1 MNRNRMNVT
10 THAIH
15 LMNQRS
21 MHATQY
27 TSLFAVFV
35 VSTFAI
41 LRVRC
46 FGLPTAGIA
55 LTLTLAVS
63 AAPGLSFSA
72 EAEAAKPNIVVIL
85 ADDMGYGDLSCQ
97 GHPVIRTPN
106 LDRLAAEGQ
115 RWTSFYASAPLCN
128 PSRVAMMTG
137 RMPIRI
143 HGSDKNLWQNLPE
156 GEITLGE
163 MLKNAGYA
171 TAYIGKWGITNFEQP
186 DGGAHPNDEG
196 FDYFYGLVGSND
208 APLRKGMK
216 RTYQSIKDSTSE
228 DFPIS
233 LYRQRVAI
241 EAPVH
246 QPTLTKR
253 YTEETVAWI
262 RKRKVRHPFFLF
274 LGHTMPHVPLFA
286 SEEFRGKSKAGLYG
300 DVIEEIDWSVGEI
313 VKALEETGL
322 ANNTLVLFSSDNGP
336 WLTYYDLGGSPGPLR
351 DGKITAWE
359 GGFRVPGIFW
369 WPGRIKPAVIDG
381 IGCNVD
387 LAATVAALAGF
398 DLPEDRVFDSIDLSS
413 TLLSG
418 QPSPRKEWSYYGQP
432 GNLWA
437 YRLGDHKL
445 VFESW
450 ESLGKEKERGWRG
463 YDNRQKHDPPL
474 LFDLST
480 DIHERNDIAVEDF
493 EIIERIRRAIANHNE
508 FLKVDAP

>member
-1 MNRNRMNVT
+1 MK
-10 THAIH
+10 
-15 LMNQRS
+15 
-21 MHATQY
+21 
-27 TSLFAVFV
+27 SLL
-35 VSTFAI
+35 I
-41 LRVRC
+41 
-46 FGLPTAGIA
+46 
-55 LTLTLAVS
+55 TLAVCASVS
-63 AAPGLSFSA
+63 AK
-72 EAEAAKPNIVVIL
+72 EQPNIIVIL
-85 ADDMGYGDLSCQ
+85 ADDLGYGDLSCQ
-97 GHPVIRTPN
+97 GHPLIRTPN
-106 LDRLAAEGQ
+106 VDRLAAEGQ

-143 HGSDKNLWQNLPE
+143 HRSDGNRWQNLPKQ
-156 GEITLGE
+156 EITIAE
-163 MLKNAGYA
+163 MLKEAGYV

-216 RTYQSIKDSTSE
+216 RTYQNIKDANSE

-233 LYRQRVAI
+233 LYRQQ
-241 EAPVH
+241 EAVETPVH

-253 YTEETVAWI
+253 YTEESVAWI
-262 RKRKVRHPFFLF
+262 RAACRPPQTGTADSRHPFFLF
-274 LGHTMPHVPLFA
+274 LGHTMPHVPIFA
-286 SEEFRGKSKAGLYG
+286 STGFRGKSRAGLYG
-300 DVIEEIDWSVGEI
+300 DVIEEIDWSVGEV
-313 VKALEETGL
+313 VKTLEETGV
-322 ANNTLVLFSSDNGP
+322 ANNTLVIFSSDNGP

-369 WPGRIKPAVIDG
+369 WPDRIQPAVIDG

-398 DLPEDRVFDSIDLSS
+398 GLPEDRVFDSIDLSPA
-413 TLLSG
+413 LLSG
-418 QPSPRKEWSYYGQP
+418 QPSPRTQWSYYGQP

-437 YRLGDHKL
+437 YRLGNHKL

-450 ESLGKEKERGWRG
+450 ESLGKERECGWRG
-463 YDNRQKHDPPL
+463 YDNHQKHDPPL

-480 DIHERNDIAVEDF
+480 DVHERNNIAAENSETV
-493 EIIERIRRAIANHNE
+493 ERIRRAIANHTE
-508 FLKVDAP
+508 SLKADSP